1 MPAPS
6 RVKDPVAE
14 ADRVRLFSRD
24 GLLCAALLG
33 LSILATWPVAE
44 IGINDDWSSIRT
56 AQVFAQTHHFVYN
69 GWLATMLGWQVIW
82 GAFFAWIF
90 GPGYTGIRLS
100 TVPIALATALL
111 YHAILRGFGLNR
123 AHAVFGTLVLTLSPL
138 FLAVTDTFM
147 TDVSGLFSILLCL
160 YLCQRAIAAEED
172 SHAVMWLVF
181 AGLTNIL
188 SGTARQV
195 SWLGV
200 LVMVPCCGWL
210 LRRRRFIIPAT
221 IITWLA
227 GVFSIHWLMAWF
239 ARQPYSISV
248 KMFPDGMSIH
258 VLDRIVI
265 ETARS
270 SMSTLLFLLPVLV
283 AFATAVWPPRKSQ
296 LVRAFALF
304 AALAILYLLLN
315 ARSRGD
321 MIVFP
326 WLAGSGNIITPHG
339 VMQDQPL
346 FGSARQASTR
356 WQLLVLAVFAFGFLG
371 WVEAMRA
378 LPRRTLQPVD
388 HQERRVTSILLLPTL
403 LAYCVLLLP
412 FAALVVVFDRYLLLI
427 VAFVLVYLLRAHQER
442 VGPHIPAAATA
453 VLVIFALLGI
463 AGTHDLFSLNR
474 AEVRLLRELQ
484 QAGVPRTQIR
494 GGFDFDSITEVETA
508 GYLND
513 SHIVNPPNAY
523 RPQPTP
529 APNFR
534 DGADCGYPFHRYVP
548 ALQIHYAISAD
559 PTPCLAPTAFAPQT
573 YFTLLPPARREL
585 FIGSV
590 LPGDGRGSH

>member
-1 MPAPS
+1 
-6 RVKDPVAE
+6 
-14 ADRVRLFSRD
+14 
-24 GLLCAALLG
+24 
-33 LSILATWPVAE
+33 
-44 IGINDDWSSIRT
+44 
-56 AQVFAQTHHFVYN
+56 
-69 GWLATMLGWQVIW
+69 
-82 GAFFAWIF
+82 
-90 GPGYTGIRLS
+90 
-100 TVPIALATALL
+100 
-111 YHAILRGFGLNR
+111 
-123 AHAVFGTLVLTLSPL
+123 
-138 FLAVTDTFM
+138 
-147 TDVSGLFSILLCL
+147 
-160 YLCQRAIAAEED
+160 
-172 SHAVMWLVF
+172 
-181 AGLTNIL
+181 
-188 SGTARQV
+188 
-195 SWLGV
+195 
-200 LVMVPCCGWL
+200 
-210 LRRRRFIIPAT
+210 
-221 IITWLA
+221 
-227 GVFSIHWLMAWF
+227 MAWF

-258 VLDRIVI
+258 VLDRIVV

-283 AFATAVWPPRKSQ
+283 AFAAAVWPPRKSQ

-427 VAFVLVYLLRAHQER
+427 MAFVLIYLLRAHQGR
-442 VGPHIPAAATA
+442 VGPHIAAAATA

-534 DGADCGYPFHRYVP
+534 DGVDCGYPFHRYVP